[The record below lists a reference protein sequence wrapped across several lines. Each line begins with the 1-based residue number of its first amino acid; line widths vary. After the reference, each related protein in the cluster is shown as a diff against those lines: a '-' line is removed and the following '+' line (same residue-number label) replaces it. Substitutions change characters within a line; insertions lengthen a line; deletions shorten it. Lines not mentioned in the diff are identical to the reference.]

1 MYLLPEDIYYTPIVP
16 AIILKATDTKWGKTR
31 EKVKKSLFPGLRKQ
45 DHLYTKVRAYK
56 IK

>member
-1 MYLLPEDIYYTPIVP
+1 MYLLPEDIYYIPIVP

-31 EKVKKSLFPGLRKQ
+31 KKVKKCLFPVLRKQ
-45 DHLYTKVRAYK
+45 DHLYTKAGAYK